1 LQNIK
6 WRTMIKI
13 KNYLLKIFQTDW
25 GAFKVVRLSQLPF
38 LFGFIG
44 DIGHELQ
51 KNEPLFNKGI

>member
-1 LQNIK
+1 
-6 WRTMIKI
+6 MIKI